1 LELQKDNRK
10 IFRAMLIIGIM
21 SFSILFVADNVE
33 ANFFEDLAETFDNKL
48 FDGEN
53 LEAAELLLSV
63 SILVS
68 IGFVLAIA
76 NMNVTGVAIILLC
89 LIGFLT
95 LIGWLETYIIILT
108 VIIIAAFFSKKLAD
122 TITSPGSDEN

>member
-1 LELQKDNRK
+1 LQKDNRK